1 MMKKLLYIALF
12 ILPLVGSAQIYNESF
27 RKKGEVFKVYAGYQN
42 KKEDDTGIIVVT
54 RETNRFVYE
63 DDAIPDAYK
72 KMTEKFMQSLLTNE
86 KYKKRFVK
94 YRLKVEK
101 RAFGDIYIENQKVGN
116 IKEIPTSK

>member
-27 RKKGEVFKVYAGYQN
+27 RKRGEVFKVYAGYKN

-72 KMTEKFMQSLLTNE
+72 KMVERFFSQVFYNE
-86 KYKKRFVK
+86 YKKRFVK

-116 IKEIPTSK
+116 IKEISTSK

>member
-1 MMKKLLYIALF
+1 MKKLLYIALF
-12 ILPLVGSAQIYNESF
+12 ILPLLCIAQSS
-27 RKKGEVFKVYAGYQN
+27 RQKGQVFKTRPDYPMENLDKSG
-42 KKEDDTGIIVVT
+42 EIVVT
-54 RETNRFVYE
+54 RTMYRLVFE

-72 KMTEKFMQSLLTNE
+72 KIGVQ
-86 KYKKRFVK
+86 

>member
-1 MMKKLLYIALF
+1 MKKLLYIALF

-27 RKKGEVFKVYAGYQN
+27 RKRGEVFKVYAGYQN

-72 KMTEKFMQSLLTNE
+72 KMVERFFSQVFYNE
-86 KYKKRFVK
+86 YKKRFVK

-116 IKEIPTSK
+116 IKEISTSK